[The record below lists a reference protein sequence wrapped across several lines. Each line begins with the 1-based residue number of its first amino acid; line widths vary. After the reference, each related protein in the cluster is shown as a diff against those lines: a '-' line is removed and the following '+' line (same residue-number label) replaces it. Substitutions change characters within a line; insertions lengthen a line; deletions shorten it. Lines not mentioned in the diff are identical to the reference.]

1 MTERNKLPE
10 QPATRSYN
18 HLKKVYDPRR
28 DASVRGAKRYEAMAP
43 QSLQR
48 AVMVPDEDPST
59 AWRTFDQRQK
69 QLRRVR
75 ARPKPPEKMVSRT
88 FVQTGVRA
96 SSGRIQAARRP
107 LPYKKTSIPE
117 RSGRRRLRRGFFWR
131 LLGIFT
137 IIICAIVLTNFLLT
151 GPMFRVQQVN
161 VVGTKNAALLQ
172 SINQMHVKGQNIF
185 LLDTKNV
192 QTRIQ
197 ASPLV
202 ASVVLSKE
210 FPDQLTITIAE
221 RKPVTLWQTEQ
232 GIFSVDAHGVVVATA
247 ANTSSASTLN
257 TVVDM
262 TQQSEQDQHLPQS
275 EPLLHPGTYL
285 KNIDTVFANDVWQQ
299 VPKVVDISTFSLYY
313 DGTMYASTISQTGGS
328 MDSRGSY
335 IIESQAGWKAYLG
348 GSQDPNSLDNRLK
361 ELKAI
366 LQLAQQKQ
374 QNIATIDLRYGLRP
388 VYTLK

>member
-1 MTERNKLPE
+1 MTERKQLSE

-18 HLKKVYDPRR
+18 HLKKIYDPRR
-28 DASVRGAKRYEAMAP
+28 DASVRGAKRYEAMAS

-48 AVMVPDEDPST
+48 VVIVPNADPST
-59 AWRTFDQRQK
+59 AWKTFDQRQK
-69 QLRRVR
+69 QLRHVR
-75 ARPKPPEKMVSRT
+75 ARPQAPEKMVSRT

-107 LPYKKTSIPE
+107 LPYKSSIPQ
-117 RSGRRRLRRGFFWR
+117 RSGRRRLRRGFFWK

-137 IIICAIVLTNFLLT
+137 LIVCMIALTRFLLT
-151 GPMFRVQQVN
+151 GPMFRVQQVD

-172 SINQMHVKGQNIF
+172 SIDQMHVKGQNIF
-185 LLDTKNV
+185 LLNTESV
-192 QTRIQ
+192 QARIK

-202 ASVVLSKE
+202 ASVVLSKA
-210 FPDQLTITIAE
+210 FPNQLIITIAE
-221 RKPVTLWQTEQ
+221 RKPVTLWQTAQ
-232 GIFSVDAHGVVVATA
+232 GTFSVDAHGVVIATA
-247 ANTSSASTLN
+247 SNTPEAANLG

-262 TQQSEQDQHLPQS
+262 TQQSELSQHLQKT

-285 KNIDTVFANDVWQQ
+285 KNIDTVFANEVWQQ
-299 VPKVVDISTFSLYY
+299 VPKMVGISTFGLYY
-313 DGTMYASTISQTGGS
+313 DGTMYASTNSQTGGS
-328 MDSRGSY
+328 EDSKGSY
-335 IIESQAGWKAYLG
+335 IIESPAGWKAYLG
-348 GSQDPNSLDNRLK
+348 GAQDANSLSNRLK

-366 LQLAQQKQ
+366 LQLANQKQ

>member
-1 MTERNKLPE
+1 MTERNQRPE
-10 QPATRSYN
+10 QPVTRSYN
-18 HLKKVYDPRR
+18 HLKKIYDPRR
-28 DASVRGAKRYEAMAP
+28 DASVRGADRYEAMAS

-69 QLRRVR
+69 QLRHVR
-75 ARPKPPEKMVSRT
+75 GRPRPPEKMVSRT

-107 LPYKKTSIPE
+107 LPYKSSIPQ

-131 LLGIFT
+131 LLGLFT
-137 IIICAIVLTNFLLT
+137 IIACAVALTNFLLT
-151 GPMFRVQQVN
+151 GPMFRVQQVD
-161 VVGTKNAALLQ
+161 VIGTKNAALLQ

-185 LLDTKNV
+185 LLNTGSM
-192 QTRIQ
+192 QARIK

-210 FPDQLTITIAE
+210 FPDHLIITIAE
-221 RKPVTLWQTEQ
+221 RKPVALWQTAQ
-232 GIFSVDAHGVVVATA
+232 GIFSVDAHGVVIATA
-247 ANTSSASTLN
+247 SNTPEAADLGI
-257 TVVDM
+257 VVDM
-262 TQQSEQDQHLPQS
+262 TQQSEQGQHLPKT

-285 KNIDTVFANDVWQQ
+285 KNVDTVFANEVWQQ
-299 VPKVVDISTFSLYY
+299 VPKVVGISTFGLYY

-328 MDSRGSY
+328 VDSRGSY
-335 IIESQAGWKAYLG
+335 IIESPAGWKAYLG

-366 LQLAQQKQ
+366 LQLANRKQ
-374 QNIATIDLRYGLRP
+374 ENIAIIDLRYGLRP

>member
-28 DASVRGAKRYEAMAP
+28 DASIRGAKRYEAMAP

-59 AWRTFDQRQK
+59 AWQTFDQRQK

-107 LPYKKTSIPE
+107 LPYKSSIPE

-137 IIICAIVLTNFLLT
+137 IIVCAIVVTNFLLT

-161 VVGTKNAALLQ
+161 IVGTKNAALLQ

-185 LLDTKNV
+185 LLDTGNV
-192 QTRIQ
+192 QAHIQ

-210 FPDQLTITIAE
+210 FPDQLTITIEE
-221 RKPVTLWQTEQ
+221 RKPVALWQTAQ
-232 GIFSVDAHGVVVATA
+232 GTFSVDAHGVVIATA
-247 ANTSSASTLN
+247 DNTPNADKLD

-262 TQQSEQDQHLPQS
+262 TQQSEQGQHLSQA

-335 IIESQAGWKAYLG
+335 IIESPAGWKAYLG

-366 LQLAQQKQ
+366 LQLAHQKQ

>member
-10 QPATRSYN
+10 QAATRSYN
-18 HLKKVYDPRR
+18 HLKKIYDPRR
-28 DASVRGAKRYEAMAP
+28 DASVRGAKRYEAMAS

-48 AVMVPDEDPST
+48 AVIVPDEDPST
-59 AWRTFDQRQK
+59 AWQTFDQRQK
-69 QLRRVR
+69 QLRHVR
-75 ARPKPPEKMVSRT
+75 GRPRPPAKMVSRT

-96 SSGRIQAARRP
+96 SSGRIQATRRP
-107 LPYKKTSIPE
+107 LPYKSSIPE

-137 IIICAIVLTNFLLT
+137 VIVCAIALTYFLLT
-151 GPMFRVQQVN
+151 GPMFRVQQVE
-161 VVGTKNAALLQ
+161 VVGTKNAALLH
-172 SINQMHVKGQNIF
+172 SIDQMHVKGQNIF
-185 LLDTKNV
+185 LLNTESM
-192 QTRIQ
+192 QARIQ

-221 RKPVTLWQTEQ
+221 RKPITLWQTTQ
-232 GIFSVDAHGVVVATA
+232 GTFSVDAHGVVIATA
-247 ANTSSASTLN
+247 NNTADVAGLG

-262 TQQSEQDQHLPQS
+262 TQQSEEDQHLQLT

-285 KNIDTVFANDVWQQ
+285 KNIDPVFANDVWQQ

-328 MDSRGSY
+328 VDSRGSY
-335 IIESQAGWKAYLG
+335 IIVSPTGWKAYLG
-348 GSQDPNSLDNRLK
+348 GGQDPNSLDNRLK

-366 LQLAQQKQ
+366 LQLATQKQ